1 MGRSISD
8 APLERAGFVGGCWV
22 VRIRVFCFL
31 ALLFVSGCVSSYLTN
46 SKPALVLTASAS
58 LDPEK
63 RVISFRLDANL
74 PLSQAHLSYGAEGGR
89 VPLNV
94 ALGSREQYAMYDLPV
109 PPAGLTLSPDVDEL
123 RYTWTVVDVTGAQ
136 ATIVG
141 SLSSP
146 LFLRETTIP
155 ALAWQSSRV
164 DNVTLYY
171 LPDSPGERDLSQ
183 LRQAAR
189 DGMAR
194 AGQSLDAAP
203 SHDIAVYLIPRIF
216 WQGGVT
222 FGSAIVMISYA
233 DRGYTGVAPADYLSH
248 EFAHALTQD
257 WGNFGAIGGMI
268 TEGTAVF
275 ATGGHYQ
282 PDLLDRSAATLV
294 QSPLYIPP
302 SSLRRDFSN
311 LQHEIAYTESGSF
324 VRYMVDQYGLGALRM
339 IFRRP
344 NDWQSI
350 FGKDFDTLTSDW
362 LGYLRALNVSP
373 LELHRWQLKV
383 RFYDV
388 LRRYEERLDPD
399 GRRLPS
405 VPVERWDAT
414 LRNALSKPAEG
425 EDNQVCELILISA
438 ITDIES
444 ASDEGRLSQAS
455 AALDKLDEKI
465 AAPTSPDSAMVADVR
480 AIVRGAQSLSQAFL
494 DRDQSGLLRIVDGA
508 DFPQF
513 ASTIL
518 DQTARQPAWLSFRL
532 SPANLVISGETA
544 FLTVAQW
551 NEPIDRSKHLDANG
565 ELWVMSLHKRNGQWR
580 FTGRWPAS
588 PQVPMAHEK

>member
-1 MGRSISD
+1 
-8 APLERAGFVGGCWV
+8 
-22 VRIRVFCFL
+22 L
-31 ALLFVSGCVSSYLTN
+31 A
-46 SKPALVLTASAS
+46 
-58 LDPEK
+58 
-63 RVISFRLDANL
+63 
-74 PLSQAHLSYGAEGGR
+74 
-89 VPLNV
+89 
-94 ALGSREQYAMYDLPV
+94 
-109 PPAGLTLSPDVDEL
+109 LSPDVEEL
-123 RYTWTVVDVTGAQ
+123 RYSWTAVGATGAQ
-136 ATIVG
+136 ATIAR
-141 SLSSP
+141 SLASP
-146 LFLRETTIP
+146 LFLREMTVP

-171 LPDSPGERDLSQ
+171 LPNSPGERDLAQ

-194 AGQSLDAAP
+194 AGQSLDAALHHNI
-203 SHDIAVYLIPRIF
+203 SVYLIPRIF

-222 FGSAIVMISYA
+222 FGNAIVMISYA
-233 DRGYTGVAPADYLSH
+233 DRGYTGVSPTDYLSH

-257 WGNFGAIGGMI
+257 WGNFGAISGMI

-294 QSPLYIPP
+294 QSPLYINP

-311 LQHEIAYTESGSF
+311 LHHEVAYTESGSF
-324 VRYMVDQYGLGALRM
+324 VRYLVDHYGLDALRM
-339 IFRRP
+339 IFSRP

-350 FGKDFDTLTSDW
+350 FGKDFDALTSDW
-362 LGYLRALNVSP
+362 LVYLRTVDVSS

-405 VPVERWDAT
+405 VPVERWDGT
-414 LRNALSKPAEG
+414 LHSALARPAES
-425 EDNQVCELILISA
+425 EDNQVFELILISA
-438 ITDIES
+438 ITEIES
-444 ASDEGRLSQAS
+444 ASDESRLGKSS
-455 AALDKLDEKI
+455 ALLDAMDNRI
-465 AAPTSPDSAMVADVR
+465 ATPASPDSTDVADVR
-480 AIVRGAQSLSQAFL
+480 AIVRGARSLSQAFL
-494 DRDQSGLLRIVDGA
+494 NRDPSGLLQIIDAV

-513 ASTIL
+513 ASSMI
-518 DQTARQPAWLSFRL
+518 DQSAMQPGWLNFRL
-532 SPANLVISGETA
+532 SPANLVVSGEAA

-551 NEPIDRSKHLDANG
+551 NEPIDNSKPLDSNG
-565 ELWVMSLHKRNGQWR
+565 ELWVMSLRKSDGKWR

-588 PQVPMAHEK
+588 PQVLMAHEK